1 MLFKIK
7 QADTCT
13 STSTDSPFDKLV
25 EDITSN
31 KWKIRTFS
39 NVHESYGSKECCK
52 AVLAK
57 LQKHFDDQL
66 IVSLCSRTLQSVGVP

>member
-7 QADTCT
+7 QADTCA

-31 KWKIRTFS
+31 KWKIRAFS
-39 NVHESYGSKECCK
+39 NVHEAMVVKN
-52 AVLAK
+52 AAK
-57 LQKHFDDQL
+57 QSLQNCR
-66 IVSLCSRTLQSVGVP
+66 STLMTN